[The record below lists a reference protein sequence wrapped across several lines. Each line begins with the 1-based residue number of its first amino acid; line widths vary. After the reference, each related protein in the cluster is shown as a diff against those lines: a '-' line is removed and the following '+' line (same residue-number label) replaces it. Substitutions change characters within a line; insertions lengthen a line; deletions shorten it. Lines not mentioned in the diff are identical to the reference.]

1 MQLNG
6 IVQQRM
12 DEKSVNQITEQ
23 GRDAFQKTVGKF
35 VAVVNSCKTFSTG
48 CSTQKDHN
56 IMKACGALL
65 AKTLVKPEC
74 YTSGLIDICA
84 NKINIILPRNTESV
98 SAKADNSAAASIG
111 KLSDLKTSDC
121 SAQELFDM
129 LSKQLYKPE
138 TSQEMR
144 ENIQTVLNMVNTG
157 LSSKYVMGSE
167 YAGSVERSIDQI
179 KNTFI
184 EDILKQDRIN
194 EKDDGP
200 VLEMTEV
207 IQLELMKDISFH
219 SLNNY

>member
-1 MQLNG
+1 MQLKG
-6 IVQQRM
+6 IVQQIM
-12 DEKSVNQITEQ
+12 GEKSVNQVTEQ
-23 GRDAFQKTVGKF
+23 VRGAFQKAEDKF
-35 VAVVNSCKTFSTG
+35 VSVVNSCKTFSTG

-74 YTSGLIDICA
+74 YTSGLIDTCA
-84 NKINIILPRNTESV
+84 NKINIILPCNPESV

-111 KLSDLKTSDC
+111 KLSGLKISDC
-121 SAQELFDM
+121 SAQELYDM

-144 ENIQTVLNMVNTG
+144 EKIQTVLNMVNAG
-157 LSSKYVMGSE
+157 LSSKYVMESE

-184 EDILKQDRIN
+184 EDILEQDRIN
-194 EKDDGP
+194 KKDGGP
-200 VLEMTEV
+200 VLEMTAV